1 MKIKINEQNK
11 DKITAALTAA
21 NGGCKSHTYTD
32 WTEIRSVAVAA
43 EAKLDG
49 VNLAAKS
56 RAGATALA
64 CSGRSVPNAYKY
76 ARTVTRVEMI
86 RGSKDWFLTGLT
98 AISTHDRRGE
108 RTRIF
113 LSAAQA
119 QIAVAKFS
127 EQFTIINN
135 ISIA

>member
-1 MKIKINEQNK
+1 MKIKINEKNE
-11 DKITAALTAA
+11 DKITAALIAA
-21 NGGCKSHTYTD
+21 NGGCRSHTYSD

-43 EAKLDG
+43 EAKLAG
-49 VNLAAKS
+49 VGLTAKS

-76 ARTVTRVEMI
+76 ARTVTRVQMI
-86 RGSKDWFLTGLT
+86 RGGTDWYLTEIV

-119 QIAVAKFS
+119 QTAVEKFS
-127 EQFTIINN
+127 EQFTVTK
-135 ISIA
+135 

>member
-1 MKIKINEQNK
+1 MKLKINEKNK
-11 DKITAALTAA
+11 DKITAALIAA
-21 NGGCKSHTYTD
+21 NGTCRSHTYTE
-32 WTEIRSVAVAA
+32 WTEIRAAAAAA
-43 EAKLDG
+43 EAKLEG

-56 RAGATALA
+56 RAGATALG
-64 CSGRSVPNAYKY
+64 CSGHSVPNAYKY
-76 ARTVTRVEMI
+76 ARTITRVEMI

-119 QIAVAKFS
+119 QTAVEKFS
-127 EQFTIINN
+127 EQFTVTK
-135 ISIA
+135 